1 MTQQP
6 FRLGLLWR
14 AILAGATLGTGIRES
29 HGAEFSAE
37 KWSDATPAEVG
48 LDAAKLNEARD
59 YALTGGGSGR
69 IIRHGKLVLSW
80 GDQAQRYDLKSTTKS
95 FGAAALG
102 LAIADGK
109 MALSDKA
116 RDHHPT
122 FGVPPESN
130 AATGWIDDITI
141 LHLASQTAGFDKK
154 GAYVPLLFKPGT
166 QWSYSDSGPNWLAE
180 CLTLA
185 YRRDLNDLMF
195 ERLFT
200 PIGVKPDDLV
210 WRKNAYRPDLIDGIK
225 RREFGSGISA
235 NVDAMARFG
244 YLWLRGG
251 EWNGRKILPR
261 EFVDQ
266 VRTTVPGV
274 PGLPV
279 RVPEHYSNA
288 ANHYGLLWWNN
299 ADESIEGLPLDT
311 YWTWG
316 LNDGLIF
323 VMPTLDMVVVRAGQS
338 WKRQEGAEHYK
349 VLEPFLLPIVAAAK
363 LGESKEKDALSS
375 DPLLRE
381 RQTVKPPCPPSPVI
395 QAIEWAPKESMIQLA
410 KGSDNWPMT
419 WADDDALYTAYGD
432 GNGFAPFT
440 EKKLS
445 LGFAKVTGSP
455 PDVHGANIRSVSGE
469 ALGDGKHGRKASGIL
484 MVDGVLYV
492 FVRNAG
498 NSQLGW
504 SGDHGVTWNWADWR
518 LTESFGCP
526 VFLNYGQDYA
536 GARDGLV
543 YIYSQDSDSAYER
556 ADRMVLARVPKD
568 RIRNRDDYAFFV
580 KFGPTGEPEWTRAV
594 KERGAVFTNPGACY
608 RSGISYNA
616 ALKRYLWCQ
625 IGPGSDTRYHGGF
638 GIYDAPEPWG
648 PWTTAF
654 FSGEWD
660 MGPGETNSLPTKWM
674 SDDGLTIHLVS
685 STDDHFTV
693 RKGTIALRLA
703 KQNDG
708 TQH

>member
-1 MTQQP
+1 MAAASSLSAAES
-6 FRLGLLWR
+6 LGFP
-14 AILAGATLGTGIRES
+14 GE
-29 HGAEFSAE
+29 H
-37 KWSDATPAEVG
+37 WSEATPAEVG

-69 IIRHGKLVLSW
+69 IIRHGKLVFSW

-102 LAIADGK
+102 LAVADGK
-109 MALSDKA
+109 LKLSDKA
-116 RDHHPT
+116 KDHHPS
-122 FGVPPESN
+122 FGVPPDEN
-130 AATGWIDDITI
+130 AKTGWIEEITI
-141 LHLASQTAGFDKK
+141 LHLAAQTAGFDKK
-154 GAYVPLLFKPGT
+154 GNYVPLLFKPGT

-180 CLTLA
+180 CITLA

-195 ERLFT
+195 ERLLT
-200 PIGVKPDDLV
+200 PIGIQPADLV

-251 EWNGRKILPR
+251 GWNGKPILPR
-261 EFVDQ
+261 DYVDQ
-266 VRTTVPGV
+266 VRTTAPGV
-274 PGLPV
+274 QGLPV

-323 VMPTLDMVVVRAGQS
+323 VMPTLDMVVARAGQS
-338 WKRQEGAEHYK
+338 WKREQDAKHYK
-349 VLEPFLLPIVAAAK
+349 VLEPFLLPIVAAACGGAGK
-363 LGESKEKDALSS
+363 IESSDDALK
-375 DPLLRE
+375 RE
-381 RQTVKPPCPPSPVI
+381 QRTVRPPYPPSPVV
-395 QAIEWAPKESMIQLA
+395 QTIEWAPKESVIQLA

-440 EKKLS
+440 ERKLS

-455 PDVHGANIRSVSGE
+455 PDVRGVNIRSVSGE
-469 ALGDGKHGRKASGIL
+469 ALGDGKHGRKASGML
-484 MVDGVLYV
+484 MVDGVLYLV
-492 FVRNAG
+492 VRNAA
-498 NSQLGW
+498 NSKLGW
-504 SGDHGVTWNWADWR
+504 STDHGLTWTWADWKF
-518 LTESFGCP
+518 TESFGCP
-526 VFLNYGQDYA
+526 TFLNYGKNHA
-536 GARDGLV
+536 GACDRFV
-543 YIYSQDSDSAYER
+543 YVYSHDSGSAYER
-556 ADRMVLARVPKD
+556 ADRMVLARVPREKM
-568 RIRNRDDYAFFV
+568 RERGAYEFFV
-580 KFGPTGEPEWTRAV
+580 KIGAKGEPEWTRAV
-594 KERGAVFTNPGACY
+594 KERGAVFKNPGACY

-654 FSGEWD
+654 FTSEWD
-660 MGPGETNSLPTKWM
+660 VGPGETNSLPTKWM
-674 SDDGLTIHLVS
+674 SEDGLTIHLVS
-685 STDDHFTV
+685 SSNDHFTV
-693 RKGTIALRLA
+693 RKGTVKLYS
-703 KQNDG
+703 K
-708 TQH
+708 